1 MSINSI
7 SGGAQAI
14 SSNVKG
20 NCNPCTGCGDCGNP
34 KITTLASMLKNASR
48 ANEVKN
54 PEELFKK
61 MSLEAGG
68 DGTKI
73 TKEQLQ
79 TLEEK
84 LAKEGHNPK
93 MIQDLIANFDK
104 ISNGKDSI
112 TSDDVKKAI
121 ENGTLKPPHKKDDK
135 DDTKAP
141 NINDYQDPSTITKEQ
156 LNPPIDIRV

>member
-7 SGGAQAI
+7 SAGSQAI
-14 SSNVKG
+14 LSNVKG

-34 KITTLASMLKNASR
+34 KITTLASMLKNASK
-48 ANEVKN
+48 VKD

-73 TKEQLQ
+73 NKEQLQ
-79 TLEEK
+79 TLEAK
-84 LAKEGHNPK
+84 LAKEGHNTG
-93 MIQDLIANFDK
+93 MIKDLIANFDK
-104 ISNGKDSI
+104 IANGKDSI
-112 TSDDVKKAI
+112 TSDDVKTAI
-121 ENGTLKPPHKKDDK
+121 QNGTLKPPHKKDAK